1 MSKKRLIKGSL
12 LKAETADIVKD
23 IMNSPHDE
31 KFVSTLLYQRV
42 SLNMYLDAYRFNHGI
57 SNDENLPDYL
67 QELIRIYKLFDL
79 CIKQLPYELI
89 EVYSY
94 LFEKNYSM
102 DDATRYLHA
111 SKTSI
116 FRYKNLIVKTLKN
129 CLNT

>member
-1 MSKKRLIKGSL
+1 MSKKRLIKCSL

>member
-1 MSKKRLIKGSL
+1 MSKKRLIKGFL
-12 LKAETADIVKD
+12 LQSDNSSIVKE
-23 IMNSPHDE
+23 IMMSPRDE
-31 KFVSTLLYQRV
+31 KFVNTLLYQRIT
-42 SLNMYLDAYRFNHGI
+42 LNMYIDAYRFNHGI
-57 SNDENLPDYL
+57 TNDENLPDYL

-94 LFEKNYSM
+94 LFERNYSM
-102 DDATRYLHA
+102 DDATWYLHA